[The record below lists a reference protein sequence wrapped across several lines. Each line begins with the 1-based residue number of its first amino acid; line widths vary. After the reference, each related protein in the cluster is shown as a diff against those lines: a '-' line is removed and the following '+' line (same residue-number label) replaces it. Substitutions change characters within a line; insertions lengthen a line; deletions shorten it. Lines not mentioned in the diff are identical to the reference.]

1 MLKISEHFEYYYS
14 NHIDTLNQLAN
25 WESYYALEDK
35 IDAIFFD
42 AEKKCTC
49 VSLKLSK
56 ENEQH
61 DCSITSS
68 YYIGLDRFS
77 KLKLPVYVQPKLN
90 NGHYQL
96 DYIQMLLEA
105 LKEPENFEHLEGLV
119 LVKFDDPWIEIENE
133 LLPELTPFLFAQFLA
148 TVKSLVKKGLKKSYY
163 PKTENFS
170 GRVKGKVL
178 VGRQIKENILKNRL
192 TQTICQYQE
201 FGFDTE
207 ANQFLKYV
215 LSLLPQH
222 FEDFNAKENIRL
234 NLEEVWRFC
243 QAGFQQVGKRKFTK
257 LQYKEVN
264 PFYKQYNLAI
274 QLGNQILAL
283 NDYNVARN
291 SKQTTCMHPPFW
303 IDMSKLFELYVFK
316 ELKEK
321 FKGDRAVIYHQKY
334 YQQEL
339 DFIINAGGF
348 KAVVDA
354 KYKPRYA
361 YGNPS
366 MEDARQLSGY
376 TRLNKVYKEL
386 NINDNSLIPAYL
398 IYPSNLPAVAEN
410 YGLESKEFFE
420 EPVECSHDLVAGKVR
435 KSTMYRELYLQEISL
450 PMT

>member
-1 MLKISEHFEYYYS
+1 MLKISEHFEYYNS
-14 NHIDTLNQLAN
+14 NHINTLSQLDN

-42 AEKKCTC
+42 AEKQYAC

-61 DCSITSS
+61 QCSITSS

-77 KLKLPVYVQPKLN
+77 KLKLPVYIQPKLN
-90 NGHYQL
+90 SDQYQL
-96 DYIQMLLEA
+96 NYIKMLLEA
-105 LKEPENFEHLEGLV
+105 LKEPENFNHLEGLV

-133 LLPELTPFLFAQFLA
+133 LLPELTPFLIAQFLA
-148 TVKSLVKKGLKKSYY
+148 IVKSLLKKGLKKSYY
-163 PKTENFS
+163 HKIENLS
-170 GRVKGKVL
+170 CRVKGKVL
-178 VGRQIKENILKNRL
+178 LGRQIKENILKNRL

-215 LSLLPQH
+215 LSLLPKH
-222 FEDFNAKENIRL
+222 FEDFDKNESIRL
-234 NLEEVWRFC
+234 NLEEVWHFC
-243 QAGFQQVGKRKFTK
+243 QSGFQQVGKRTFAK
-257 LQYKEVN
+257 LKYRENN

-283 NDYNVARN
+283 HDYNMSRN
-291 SKQTTCMHPPFW
+291 AKQATCMHPPFW

-316 ELKEK
+316 ELRTR
-321 FKGDRAVIYHQKY
+321 FKGDKAVVYHQKY
-334 YQQEL
+334 HQQEL
-339 DFIINAGGF
+339 DFIINADGF

-354 KYKPRYA
+354 KYKPRYV

-366 MEDARQLSGY
+366 IEDARQLSGY

-386 NINDNSLIPAYL
+386 NMNDNSLIPAYL
-398 IYPSNLPAVAEN
+398 IYPSNLPAVAEKN
-410 YGLESKEFFE
+410 NLDSKDVFD
-420 EPVECSHDLVAGKVR
+420 EPITAYNELLTGKLR

-450 PMT
+450 PVI

>member
-1 MLKISEHFEYYYS
+1 MLRISEHFEYYNS
-14 NHIDTLNQLAN
+14 NHINTLNQIVG
-25 WESYYALEDK
+25 WESYFVFEDK
-35 IDAIFFD
+35 METIFFD
-42 AEKKCTC
+42 LEKQYAC

-61 DCSITSS
+61 QCSITSS

-77 KLKLPVYVQPKLN
+77 KLKLPVYIQPKLN
-90 NGHYQL
+90 NDHYQL
-96 DYIQMLLEA
+96 DYIKMLLEA
-105 LKEPENFEHLEGLV
+105 LKEPENFDHLEGLLV
-119 LVKFDDPWIEIENE
+119 VKFDDPWIEIENE
-133 LLPELTPFLFAQFLA
+133 LLPELTPFLIAQFLA
-148 TVKSLVKKGLKKSYY
+148 TVKLLLKKGLKKSYY
-163 PKTENFS
+163 YKTENLS

-207 ANQFLKYV
+207 VNQFFKYV

-222 FEDFNAKENIRL
+222 FDDFDAKENIRL

-243 QAGFQQVGKRKFTK
+243 QAGFQQVGKRTFTK
-257 LQYKEVN
+257 LQYKENN

-283 NDYNVARN
+283 QDYNIARN
-291 SKQTTCMHPPFW
+291 AKQTTCMHPPFW

-316 ELKEK
+316 QLKAK
-321 FKGDRAVIYHQKY
+321 FKDDKAVVYHQKY
-334 YQQEL
+334 HQQEL
-339 DFIINAGGF
+339 DFIINIEGF

-361 YGNPS
+361 FGNPS
-366 MEDARQLSGY
+366 IEDARQLSGY

-386 NINDNSLIPAYL
+386 NVNDNSLIPAYL
-398 IYPSNLPAVAEN
+398 IYPANLPAVAEKD
-410 YGLESKEFFE
+410 GSESKDIFE
-420 EPVECSHDLVAGKVR
+420 EPAEASDQLLNGKIR
-435 KSTMYRELYLQEISL
+435 KSTMYRELYLQEITL
-450 PMT
+450 PFI